1 MRFSGFLAITRPTNS
16 CVAGLAAIVAYLI
29 DTSALHRQLPA
40 LLGTMIPEFLL
51 LFFVV
56 ALVTA
61 AGNVINDFF
70 DTKID
75 AINRPDRPIPSG
87 KVSRGAAQ
95 GFAATLFLAGILVSF
110 FTNALC
116 IGIAIIN
123 SLLLIAYAAKLKST
137 PLLGNVAVAYLAA
150 SIFLFGG
157 AFNGWSG
164 LVRIIPIA
172 AITFFA
178 MLSRELLKDAEDVE
192 GDEAGGADTLPIR
205 IGIKKTAEI
214 ALIITFFAVA
224 VSFIPYFWWGA
235 WYLGGI
241 IAVDIIIIIA
251 VVRGLKCVT
260 PACIKASG
268 ASSLLKAGMFA
279 SLVVFTLSA
288 VFI

>member
-1 MRFSGFLAITRPTNS
+1 MRLAGFIIITRPVNS
-16 CVAGLAAIVAYLI
+16 FVAGLAAIVAYLI
-29 DTSALHRQLPA
+29 DT
-40 LLGTMIPEFLL
+40 GTVIPESLL
-51 LFFVV
+51 LFFIV
-56 ALVTA
+56 ALITA

-70 DTKID
+70 DAEID

-87 KVSRGAAQ
+87 AVSRGDARR
-95 GFAATLFLAGILVSF
+95 FAVTLFLAGILVSF
-110 FTNALC
+110 FTNSLC
-116 IGIAIIN
+116 IGIAIFN
-123 SLLLIAYAAKLKST
+123 VLLLIAYAAKLKST
-137 PLLGNVAVAYLAA
+137 PLIGNIVVAYISA

-157 AFNGWSG
+157 ALNGLDG

-192 GDEAGGADTLPIR
+192 GDRAGGADTVPIR
-205 IGIKKTAEI
+205 IGIKKTSEF
-214 ALIITFFAVA
+214 ALITTVLAVA
-224 VSFIPYFWWGA
+224 ASFIPYFWWGA

-251 VVRGLKCVT
+251 ALRGLNCET
-260 PACIKASG
+260 PACVKASM

-288 VFI
+288 VFL